1 MRKTPILFLSVLLI
15 LAMLLGG
22 CHATGD
28 AIAEEPETSDVVS
41 EASTGEI
48 AEETLS
54 PITVEFVRCY
64 DDAAHEYAVV
74 TATGEDGVLWTFTT
88 DLYDMTELDR
98 TSDIG
103 AWNDRYYLSAGGTIL
118 ALDLESGKILWANDG
133 FGGCPAG
140 DDASIIGEDG
150 TIYICGYYGPNLFIV
165 DSEGETKYQL
175 SDEGDHYWA
184 YKLELMEGGVNIYC
198 AGGPQGDTGEAYI
211 VTVGIMEGAEECIT
225 TN

>member
-1 MRKTPILFLSVLLI
+1 MRKTHILFLSVLLI

-28 AIAEEPETSDVVS
+28 AIAEEQETSDVVS
-41 EASTGEI
+41 EDTTEEI
-48 AEETLS
+48 VEETLP

-64 DDAAHEYAVV
+64 DGASHEYAVV
-74 TATGEDGVLWTFTT
+74 TATGEEGVLWTFTT

-103 AWNDRYYLSAGGTIL
+103 VWNDRYYICAGGTIL
-118 ALDLESGKILWANDG
+118 ALELESGRILWTNDA

-140 DDASIIGEDG
+140 EDASLIGDDG

-175 SDEGDHYWA
+175 SDEGDYYWA
-184 YKLELMEGGVNIYC
+184 YKLELIENGVNIYC
-198 AGGPQGDTGEAYI
+198 AGGPQGDTVEAYI
-211 VTVGIMEGAEECIT
+211 VTVGFAEGERECVT
-225 TN
+225 TS